1 VAFLCLAA
9 CAVGVAEDEMR
20 ARVAKKAA
28 EMPRIASSA
37 DGFVE
42 VVAADVPGDSMGFR
56 LPLLRFTTQ
65 LIGEVERAYGLEM
78 PRADG
83 AGLVIRALDGQTN
96 DVRVISRRGRRD
108 GRLVTRIYLPSPGF
122 SSIEALRLEIVQA
135 YLRAWADR
143 SRPDA
148 RGGGA
153 AAEPP
158 GWLAF
163 GVLRARTADGADDDI
178 RFVLEQWSEHVLP
191 PFPKFCLDL
200 RIATMQDAAYAGY
213 LVAWMKE
220 KGLFRAA
227 LERLA
232 AGRAWSQAELLADLT
247 GEKGEEG
254 QRHAFNARLERLSR
268 AVLSPGRASAWD
280 IKNFRRQLRLDVKPV
295 EGEPE
300 DAVAQNCSFRR
311 AIKLLAD
318 RPAAVRAAAFL
329 KMRELPLYAVRRGR
343 RMAAV
348 SEAYSEF
355 LVMLSR
361 GTSADRLNELLD
373 KAEHLLAQ
381 LATGGDS
388 DERGGDTAS
397 SAPQEDK
404 VTK

>member
-1 VAFLCLAA
+1 
-9 CAVGVAEDEMR
+9 
-20 ARVAKKAA
+20 
-28 EMPRIASSA
+28 
-37 DGFVE
+37 
-42 VVAADVPGDSMGFR
+42 
-56 LPLLRFTTQ
+56 
-65 LIGEVERAYGLEM
+65 
-78 PRADG
+78 
-83 AGLVIRALDGQTN
+83 
-96 DVRVISRRGRRD
+96 
-108 GRLVTRIYLPSPGF
+108 
-122 SSIEALRLEIVQA
+122 
-135 YLRAWADR
+135 
-143 SRPDA
+143 
-148 RGGGA
+148 
-153 AAEPP
+153 
-158 GWLAF
+158 LAF

-397 SAPQEDK
+397 SAPQENK